1 MGFEPL
7 VGTVVQMASDL
18 NPNDFVSI
26 EPEVHGVV
34 LVLCTFPVTEIKA
47 LPFVRYITCN
57 ERILRRV
64 FDSQGTR
71 LPLLDTHGFKV
82 PSTKHVSLQ
91 PSEDSGIPHSHGML
105 LFSSLTT
112 SSGKSG
118 RKRHGSTSAERSCIC
133 I

>member
-18 NPNDFVSI
+18 KPNDFVSI

-82 PSTKHVSLQ
+82 PY
-91 PSEDSGIPHSHGML
+91 GML